1 MSGIVIPS
9 WEGPIAAW
17 RRRDVEQAY
26 STAML
31 KVAAL
36 EAENARLYALLSE
49 QLIRTAGPPGDRETL
64 PAPAPDGCYC
74 VPFQDK
80 LCQVCAPDGCDCD
93 DEKTAETNWLAVAEG
108 D

>member
-1 MSGIVIPS
+1 MSGGIVIPS

-36 EAENARLYALLSE
+36 EEENANLYALLSE
-49 QLIRTAGPPGDRETL
+49 QLIRTAGPPGDRETMR
-64 PAPAPDGCYC
+64 APAP
-74 VPFQDK
+74 
-80 LCQVCAPDGCDCD
+80 PDGCACD
-93 DEKTAETNWLAVAEG
+93 DEKTEETNWLAVGQG

>member
-36 EAENARLYALLSE
+36 EAENGKLYALLSE
-49 QLIRTAGPPGDRETL
+49 QLIRTAGPVGDRETMRVT
-64 PAPAPDGCYC
+64 AP
-74 VPFQDK
+74 
-80 LCQVCAPDGCDCD
+80 PDGCDCD